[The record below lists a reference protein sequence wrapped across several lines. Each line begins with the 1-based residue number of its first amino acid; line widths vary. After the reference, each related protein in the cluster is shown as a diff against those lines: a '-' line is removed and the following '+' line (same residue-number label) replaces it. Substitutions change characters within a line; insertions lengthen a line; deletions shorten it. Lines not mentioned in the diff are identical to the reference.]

1 MLQRC
6 YAAALQPKK
15 DGRAHHG
22 AAIDDAGA
30 QGSTRSESVR
40 WVEGAA
46 APTLHAEAV
55 RPARICL
62 ERHAWLP
69 LVTAEPRM
77 GALIVGPQ
85 IHEDN
90 RNGFSDALRR
100 TFATKSHTHGPNC
113 GALLD
118 RVVCFAICGGFV
130 RQVARSLRAAVHGGT
145 LACPHPRGAGQKCL
159 LGRRFAHAS

>member
-1 MLQRC
+1 MHASAAP
-6 YAAALQPKK
+6 AAALQPKK

-77 GALIVGPQ
+77 GALIAGPQ
-85 IHEDN
+85 IHTRIIETVSVTLCAERSQQN
-90 RNGFSDALRR
+90 
-100 TFATKSHTHGPNC
+100 HTHT
-113 GALLD
+113 D
-118 RVVCFAICGGFV
+118 RIVVRCLIV
-130 RQVARSLRAAVHGGT
+130 WYVLRSVVVL
-145 LACPHPRGAGQKCL
+145 
-159 LGRRFAHAS
+159 